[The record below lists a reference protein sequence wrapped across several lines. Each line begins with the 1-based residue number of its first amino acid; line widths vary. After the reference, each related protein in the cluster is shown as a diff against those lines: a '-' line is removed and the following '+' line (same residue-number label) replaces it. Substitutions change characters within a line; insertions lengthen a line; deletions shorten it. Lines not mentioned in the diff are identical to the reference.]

1 MRQFLDRIQ
10 VSYWFVP
17 LVAGVIGIALAR
29 VLLAVDAVVPNLT
42 GASFGLFGSGSI
54 AVTRTAL
61 IGISATVLAT
71 TGVVY
76 SLLTVPMSV
85 AASQFGS
92 RLLRVYLKNPT
103 AQIVLGLFV
112 GAFTYALSLVIFIP
126 VDDSSYAAP
135 QISALFGLLL
145 ALAAFGSL
153 IVLIHNIGVLLQ
165 APNMIAAA
173 SEELR
178 DVVRSYRP
186 AAASE
191 PGALLRAG
199 EQTEGETALVARVRA
214 EGKPVRA
221 EGLGYIRDINPRLAD
236 LLAEHPALV
245 VHFVRKPGDFIHP
258 GDLIAEVWPPED
270 ATERVLLAVRRAYS
284 LGNSRSPAQDIGYGL
299 NQLVEVALRAM
310 SPAIN
315 DPFTAVTC
323 LDHIGAGIG
332 LYSEVLPAR
341 GVFYDTQGKLRV
353 ILDPLTYGELLE
365 AAFGMLRRVSRDNA
379 QVMLHMLDTI
389 ALLGQKA
396 ALPERRAELARQ
408 AQLIEA
414 ESDAGSNIAW
424 DKERVRRR
432 CAEVVGEL
440 AGATPAE
447 ATPRRLPA

>member
-10 VSYWFVP
+10 VSYWFAP
-17 LVAGVIGIALAR
+17 MVAGVMGIVLAF
-29 VLLAVDAVVPNLT
+29 VLLAVDVALPNAT
-42 GASFGLFGSGSI
+42 GAALGLFGSGSI

-71 TGVVY
+71 TGVAY

-103 AQIVLGLFV
+103 AQAVLALFV
-112 GAFTYALSLVIFIP
+112 GTFTYALSLVILIP
-126 VDDSSYAAP
+126 PGEPSYAVP
-135 QISALFGLLL
+135 QISAVFGLLL

-165 APNMIAAA
+165 APNMVAAA

-186 AAASE
+186 VAQNE
-191 PGALLRAG
+191 PDAVLRAG
-199 EQTEGETALVARVRA
+199 EQTEGETALVMRVRA
-214 EGKPVRA
+214 EGKPVFA

-236 LLAEHPALV
+236 LLSEHPALV

-258 GDLIAEVWPPED
+258 GDLIAEVWPPAD

-299 NQLVEVALRAM
+299 NQIVEVALRAM
-310 SPAIN
+310 SPALN
-315 DPFTAVTC
+315 DPFTAMTC
-323 LDHIGAGIG
+323 LDHIGAAIG
-332 LYSEVLPAR
+332 LYSEMLPTR
-341 GVFYDTQGKLRV
+341 GVFYDTRGKLRI
-353 ILDPLTYGELLE
+353 ILNPLTYGELLE
-365 AAFGMLRRVSRDNA
+365 AAFGMLRRACRDNA
-379 QVMLHMLDTI
+379 SVLLCMLDTI
-389 ALLGQKA
+389 ALLGRKT
-396 ALPERRAELARQ
+396 ALPERRAELTRQ

-424 DKERVRRR
+424 DKERVRLR
-432 CAEVVGEL
+432 CADLVGEL
-440 AGATPAE
+440 QPA
-447 ATPRRLPA
+447 

>member
-17 LVAGVIGIALAR
+17 LVAGVFGIALAR
-29 VLLAVDAVVPNLT
+29 VFLAVDAAAPNLT
-42 GASFGLFGSGSI
+42 GASFGLFGSNSL

-71 TGVVY
+71 TSVVY

-103 AQIVLGLFV
+103 AQAVLGLFV
-112 GAFTYALSLVIFIP
+112 GTFTYALSLALFLPPEDGAYEV
-126 VDDSSYAAP
+126 P
-135 QISALFGLLL
+135 QISAFIGLLL
-145 ALAAFGSL
+145 ALSAFGSL

-165 APNMIAAA
+165 APNMVAAA

-178 DVVRSYRP
+178 AVIRSYRP
-186 AAASE
+186 VAQNE
-191 PGALLRAG
+191 PGAPLWVG
-199 EQTEGETALVARVRA
+199 EPREGENALITRVRA
-214 EGKPVRA
+214 EGKPVYA

-236 LLAEHPALV
+236 LLARHPALV

-258 GDLIAEVWPPED
+258 GDLIAEVWPPAD

-310 SPAIN
+310 SPALN
-315 DPFTAVTC
+315 DPFTAITC

-332 LYSEVLPAR
+332 LYSEILPAR
-341 GVFYDTQGKLRV
+341 GVFYDTQGKMRV
-353 ILDPLTYGELLE
+353 IINPLTYGELLE

-379 QVMLHMLDTI
+379 QVTLHMLDTI

-396 ALPERRAELARQ
+396 GLPERRADLARQ
-408 AQLIEA
+408 ARLIEA
-414 ESDAGSNIAW
+414 ESEAGSNIAW
-424 DKERVRRR
+424 DQERVRRR
-432 CAEVVGEL
+432 CAEVVAEL
-440 AGATPAE
+440 EGAAS
-447 ATPRRLPA
+447 A